1 MILNIE
7 EIKNCRYWKLVHSVI
22 KKVENSNIEENDKQ
36 KIYQDLYQL
45 EDINKNLLDAAELVI
60 VSNMPAT
67 NAGEEI
73 IGLDRLYDAI
83 KQAKGD
89 DE

>member
-1 MILNIE
+1 MNIE

-45 EDINKNLLDAAELVI
+45 EIINKNLLEAAELVI

-73 IGLDRLYDAI
+73 MALDRLYDAI
-83 KQAKGD
+83 KKTKGA